1 MPELPAPR
9 RHFASDNFAGA
20 HPEVLAALAA
30 ANVGHASSYGSDG
43 WTARAE
49 ALLREQFGSET
60 APFLVFNGTAANV
73 VGLATLLRPS
83 QSVLCAE
90 TSHLN
95 VDECG
100 APERFIGCKLVAIP
114 APEAKLT
121 PASVA
126 PQLKGFGFVHHSQ
139 PGAISITQA
148 TEYGTIYTPAEV
160 RALADL
166 AHANKMILHMDGA
179 RIANAA
185 ATLGVPLRAF
195 TTDAGVDIVS
205 FGGTKNG
212 LLAAEAVIFRD
223 QNRAAEFGYVRKQGM
238 QLASKMR
245 FVSAQIA
252 ALLENGLWLKS
263 ATHANAMARRLE
275 QQVRNIP
282 GLTITQKVEA
292 NAVFARVPREWIAP
306 LQERAFFYVWDETG
320 CEVRWMTSFDTTPDD
335 VDRFGRAVAEVAG
348 ARV

>member
-1 MPELPAPR
+1 MPEPPAPR

-20 HPEVLAALAA
+20 HREVIAAVAA
-30 ANVGHASSYGSDG
+30 ANVGHASSYGADG

-49 ALLREQFGSET
+49 ALLREQFGPET

-73 VGLATLLRPS
+73 VGLGTVLRPS
-83 QSVLCAE
+83 QSVLCAD
-90 TSHLN
+90 TAHLN

-100 APERFIGCKLVAIP
+100 APERFIGCKLVPIR
-114 APEAKLT
+114 APDGKLT

-148 TEYGTIYTPAEV
+148 TEYGTVYTPIEV

-166 AHANKMILHMDGA
+166 AHAHKMLLHIDGA

-185 ATLGVPLRAF
+185 SSLGVPLKAF
-195 TTDAGVDIVS
+195 TTDAGVDVVS

-223 QNRAAEFGYVRKQGM
+223 PNRAAEFGYVRKQGM

-245 FVSAQIA
+245 FVAAQLV
-252 ALLENGLWLKS
+252 ALLEDGLWLRS
-263 ATHANAMARRLE
+263 ASHANAMARRLE
-275 QQVRNIP
+275 LLVCNIP
-282 GLTITQKVEA
+282 GLTITQRVQA
-292 NAVFARVPREWIAP
+292 NSVFARIPREWIAP
-306 LQERAFFYVWDETG
+306 LQERAFFYVWDEATG
-320 CEVRWMTSFDTTPDD
+320 EVRWMTSFDTTPDD

-348 ARV
+348 VRV